1 MKLLFDTRYNKVVSK
16 QEELRNGQTRVK
28 EYNSFYEYDTWK
40 IYLITIEQ
48 AIKELKAKQ
57 QKLEVKIQE
66 LECLI

>member
-16 QEELRNGQTRVK
+16 QKELRNGQIRVK
-28 EYNSFYEYDTWK
+28 EYNSFHEYDTWG
-40 IYLITIEQ
+40 IYLIQ

-57 QKLEVKIQE
+57 QDLEVKVKE

>member
-1 MKLLFDTRYNKVVSK
+1 MKLLFDTRYDKVVSK

-28 EYNSFYEYDTWK
+28 EYNSFYEYDTWE

>member
-16 QEELRNGQTRVK
+16 QEELRNGQIRVK
-28 EYNSFYEYDTWK
+28 EYNSFHEYDTWG

-57 QKLEVKIQE
+57 QDLEVKVKE